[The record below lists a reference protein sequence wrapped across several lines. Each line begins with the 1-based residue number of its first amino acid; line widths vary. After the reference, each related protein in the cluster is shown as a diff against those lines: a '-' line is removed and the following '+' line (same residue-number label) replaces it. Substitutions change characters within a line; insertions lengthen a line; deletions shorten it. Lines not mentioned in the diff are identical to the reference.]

1 MIPGHIRERPLGMR
15 YYTSSTPG
23 IGGRLKSSPADFRV
37 TEVPGVDPEPVSADP
52 GDYPYLVVEVTATD
66 RDTHDLLAILAEEMG
81 LHPDQLAISGTKDA
95 NAVTTQWLTLHKV
108 HPNELVEIPDV
119 DLKVVGRLGSQL
131 DFGDHAGNAFEIVVR
146 SSNAPERI
154 DRITDELASGDGS
167 VVVPNFFGHQRFGI
181 RRAITHDIG
190 RLVLQGAIRAAVLT
204 YLTTTSQHE
213 PERTQQARAE
223 IEAALEADDQ
233 TSALEATPGYL
244 HHERRMLEVLVNE
257 GQTAYETAFG
267 ALPWSLQ
274 RLFIHAVQS
283 QAFNEILSERMR
295 RGMPIDRPV
304 EGDAICFFDDD
315 GSIDPD
321 TMQPVSERRLETARR
336 HCDRGRAVI
345 VGPLVGRETELL
357 EGEPG
362 AIQSA
367 VLEGLGLDL
376 DTFGSNPIS
385 DIEGSWRP
393 FSVRTEMAV
402 SLDPPMF
409 SFSLPPGSYATV
421 VLREYLKC
429 DPLRMV

>member
-15 YYTSSTPG
+15 YYASSTPG
-23 IGGRLKSSPADFRV
+23 IGGRLKAAAADFRV

-66 RDTHDLLAILAEEMG
+66 RDTHDLLAVLAEEMG

-119 DLKVVGRLGSQL
+119 ELEVVGRLGRQL

-146 SSNAPERI
+146 DSSAPERI
-154 DRITDELASGDGS
+154 DRITDELTGGGDS
-167 VVVPNFFGHQRFGI
+167 ITVPNFFGHQRFGI

-190 RLVLQGAIRAAVLT
+190 RLVLQGAINDAVWT

-213 PERTQQARAE
+213 PERTQQARGE
-223 IEAALEADDQ
+223 IETALEAADPA
-233 TSALEATPGYL
+233 SGLEATPGYL
-244 HHERRMLEVLVNE
+244 HHERRMLEVLERE
-257 GQTAYETAFG
+257 GPTAYDEAFD

-283 QAFNEILSERMR
+283 QAFNEVLSERMR
-295 RGMPIDRPV
+295 RGMSISRPV
-304 EGDAICFFDDD
+304 VGDAICFLDDD

-321 TMQPVSERRLETARR
+321 TMQPVGEHRLDTARR
-336 HCDRGRAVI
+336 HCERGRAVV
-345 VGPLVGRETELL
+345 VGALVGRETEAL

-362 AIQSA
+362 AIQTA
-367 VLEGLGLDL
+367 VLDGLGLDL
-376 DTFGSNPIS
+376 EAFGTNPIT

-402 SLDPPMF
+402 SLDSPMF

-421 VLREYLKC
+421 VLREYLKS